1 MSRLL
6 PVKATQTSGPRGR
19 SFPLGRR
26 TTLALLLVL
35 LAGSGLLAGALWAG
49 SQAVRTPLRAQRTP
63 TAGPSALVVA
73 RAPQNAKPAGGGGP
87 LGGEGPPVLPS
98 ALPTTV
104 SPALATVLADLPAT
118 LPPQPTPSALVGD
131 APLPVPPAAVPGS
144 DLVLGPPSLSVTM
157 IDTVLECYNSP
168 T

>member
-19 SFPLGRR
+19 SFPLGRH

-49 SQAVRTPLRAQRTP
+49 SQAARIPLRAQRTP

-73 RAPQNAKPAGGGGP
+73 GETRDAKPAGADGP
-87 LGGEGPPVLPS
+87 LGGEGPPALPS

-104 SPALATVLADLPAT
+104 SPALASVLAD
-118 LPPQPTPSALVGD
+118 
-131 APLPVPPAAVPGS
+131 
-144 DLVLGPPSLSVTM
+144 
-157 IDTVLECYNSP
+157 
-168 T
+168 